1 MKMADVVSANHSL
14 LLVLPRLGIRLGF
27 GEQSVKEVCDRY
39 RLDVDFVL
47 LIFNVYTFA
56 GYLPDPDTL
65 AATNL
70 QPLVPY
76 LQSSHHYYLNERL
89 PHIKR
94 HLLNVASHAGDRYG
108 AILRQFFADYEH
120 EVQDHFAYE
129 EQYIFPLLDASS
141 AQTIKQSGK
150 DVTRDTP
157 AIKQS
162 SHLSHNHSDLVDRL
176 SDLSGIVLKYI
187 PGECL
192 TEELNEL
199 VFGIMQLSS
208 DLEKHALLEEKLLI
222 PYIRQALNI
231 NIVINGDAPQHPMP

>member
-1 MKMADVVSANHSL
+1 MKQQPFTSYMKMADVVSANHSL

-27 GEQSVKEVCDRY
+27 GEQSVKEVCHRY

-47 LIFNVYTFA
+47 LIFNVYTFDN
-56 GYLPDPDTL
+56 YLPAADTL
-65 AATNL
+65 ANTNL

-76 LQSSHHYYLNERL
+76 LQASHRYYLSERL

-94 HLLNVASHAGDRYG
+94 HLLNVAAHAGDRYG
-108 AILRQFFADYEH
+108 TVLRQFFADYEH
-120 EVQDHFAYE
+120 EVQDHFAFE
-129 EQYIFPLLDASS
+129 EQHIFPMLEQADTQPDKKVQAKLR
-141 AQTIKQSGK
+141 QS
-150 DVTRDTP
+150 T
-157 AIKQS
+157 
-162 SHLSHNHSDLVDRL
+162 HLSHNHSDLVDRL

-187 PGECL
+187 PGETL

-222 PYIRQALNI
+222 PYIRQILNL
-231 NIVINGDAPQHPMP
+231 PLQ

>member
-1 MKMADVVSANHSL
+1 MPQTLFSPKMKMAAVIAANHSL

-39 RLDVDFVL
+39 QLDVDFVL

-56 GYLPDPDTL
+56 GYLPAPDTL
-65 AATNL
+65 ASTNL
-70 QPLVPY
+70 RPLVPY
-76 LQSSHHYYLNERL
+76 LQASHRYYLSERL

-108 AILRQFFADYEH
+108 TILRQFFADYER
-120 EVQDHFAYE
+120 EVQDHFAFE
-129 EQYIFPLLDASS
+129 EQHIFPLLKAVQDDKAPAGRHGRQPLPQS
-141 AQTIKQSGK
+141 A
-150 DVTRDTP
+150 
-157 AIKQS
+157 
-162 SHLSHNHSDLVDRL
+162 HLSHNHSDLVDRL
-176 SDLSGIVLKYI
+176 SDLTSIMLKYV
-187 PGECL
+187 PGDSL

-222 PYIRQALNI
+222 PYIGQMLK
-231 NIVINGDAPQHPMP
+231 HPVS

>member
-1 MKMADVVSANHSL
+1 MKHQLFTPHMKMADVITANYSL
-14 LLVLPRLGIRLGF
+14 LLVMPRLGIPLGF
-27 GEQSVKEVCDRY
+27 GEQSVKEVCDRCH
-39 RLDVDFVL
+39 LDVDFVL
-47 LIFNVYTFA
+47 LIFNIYTFA
-56 GYLPDPDTL
+56 GYLPAPDTL

-94 HLLNVASHAGDRYG
+94 HLLNVAAHAGDRYG
-108 AILRQFFADYEH
+108 AILRQFFADYEG
-120 EVQDHFAYE
+120 EVQDHFAFE
-129 EQYIFPLLDASS
+129 EQHIFPLLNGASANQPIS
-141 AQTIKQSGK
+141 QSSNQ
-150 DVTRDTP
+150 

-162 SHLSHNHSDLVDRL
+162 SHLAHNHSDLVDRL

-187 PGECL
+187 PSDSL

-222 PYIRQALNI
+222 PYIRQTLKS
-231 NIVINGDAPQHPMP
+231 PMP